1 MLGRGATRGRGRGG
15 RRPGRGRGTAAVEP
29 SPAESQAESP
39 AAQELA
45 PQEPASQSTIASP
58 PAKED
63 PPQITTPQNNISNNS
78 NAPSPNSSP
87 ATVPTE
93 TPAPTP
99 NRPSALRTD
108 SNNESALSST
118 ASRDGGVGEAS
129 RGRGAAAKLKFK
141 PQIRR
146 RDRSERDQ
154 LAEQEQK
161 RIADLQKKEDIE
173 RERRERA
180 ASRGRGFRG
189 GRGRGDVMGRGGGRG
204 TTGSGLFGVAPEA
217 MARRRENEMISG
229 PSSGG
234 GGGGSGPSGSRV
246 KTEGGGF
253 SGGGGSGSGGYA
265 SGGKLRGEFYEP
277 DYPGFEDD
285 DTPRVDIEHINLI
298 SDDEEK
304 RVPKLNNNGKS
315 KDVIHGLRPV
325 RLTREEHKER
335 VTIVNTTVEKTETD
349 EVEIKKDNDEIKK
362 DHDGMEIDEDRS
374 TRVLPIG
381 DGVRVKTEPG
391 MEVEYRPPPHDLA
404 APASPELHNR
414 PEKAALGLDLSPKQ
428 EKKLRRPS
436 KRKDIKPVFVTEE
449 DKAEYERHLED
460 VRVLAEELGG
470 MKTAVEA
477 PAINDADGDVAM
489 GDAEEAAKE
498 DKLGRL
504 YLFQFPPVLPKLYNP
519 IMKQKPQTKKA
530 TEPKKD
536 ADGEV
541 EITGS
546 VTKPSQLG
554 GKEVKIKTEEA
565 VIVKLEEEIEKES
578 DDVVEEEGWVGKLL
592 VRKSGRIEL
601 SWGGTSMVVARG
613 VNAGFL
619 STGIVVDSLEKGVNY
634 PNGEKPEG
642 KALGMGNIMGKMV
655 VIPDWEKME

>member
-1 MLGRGATRGRGRGG
+1 MTGRGATRGRGRAG
-15 RRPGRGRGTAAVEP
+15 RRPGRGRGKAAAEP
-29 SPAESQAESP
+29 SAESP
-39 AAQELA
+39 TASELTLQE
-45 PQEPASQSTIASP
+45 QASQSTITLSP
-58 PAKED
+58 TKED
-63 PPQITTPQNNISNNS
+63 PPQITTPQNNTSDNS

-87 ATVPTE
+87 VTVPTE

-99 NRPSALRTD
+99 SRPSALRTD
-108 SNNESALSST
+108 SNNESAMPS
-118 ASRDGGVGEAS
+118 AVSRDGAMGEAS

-146 RDRSERDQ
+146 RDRSERDL

-161 RIADLQKKEDIE
+161 RIAELQKKEDLE
-173 RERRERA
+173 REKRERA

-189 GRGRGDVMGRGGGRG
+189 GRGRGDVMGRGSGRG

-229 PSSGG
+229 PSAGPSAGSSGG
-234 GGGGSGPSGSRV
+234 GGPSGSRV
-246 KTEGGGF
+246 KTEGGPF
-253 SGGGGSGSGGYA
+253 SRGGGSGSGGYTL
-265 SGGKLRGEFYEP
+265 GGKLKGEFYEP

-285 DTPRVDIEHINLI
+285 DTPRVDIEQINLI
-298 SDDEEK
+298 SDDEEQ
-304 RVPKLNNNGKS
+304 PALKLNSKGKS
-315 KDVIHGLRPV
+315 REVIHGLRPI
-325 RLTREEHKER
+325 RLAREEHKER
-335 VTIVNTTVEKTETD
+335 VTIVNTVVEKTEPD
-349 EVEIKKDNDEIKK
+349 EVEIKKDIDEVQKYNDE
-362 DHDGMEIDEDRS
+362 MEIDEDRS
-374 TRVLPIG
+374 THILPIG

-391 MEVEYRPPPHDLA
+391 MEVEYRPPPHNPA
-404 APASPELHNR
+404 APPSPELHNR
-414 PEKAALGLDLSPKQ
+414 PEKVASSLNSSPKK
-428 EKKLRRPS
+428 EKMRRPS

-460 VRVLAEELGG
+460 IRVLAEELGS
-470 MKTAVEA
+470 MKTAVE
-477 PAINDADGDVAM
+477 PLAINDADGDVAM

-519 IMKQKPQTKKA
+519 ITKQKPQTKKV
-530 TEPKKD
+530 TEPRRD
-536 ADGEV
+536 VDGDV

-546 VTKPSQLG
+546 TTKPSQLG

-565 VIVKLEEEIEKES
+565 VIVKLEEEAEKES
-578 DDVVEEEGWVGKLL
+578 DDIVDEEGWVGKLL

-619 STGIVVDSLEKGVNY
+619 STGVVVDSLEKGVNY

-642 KALGMGNIMGKMV
+642 KALGMGNIMGRMV